1 MTTDIPKLRYE
12 VGSTV
17 VPGDRIA
24 NIRQCK
30 PGKGTYANS
39 NGHIYSC
46 LVGSLTVTPI
56 PEGDNDDNKSN
67 PTYQCS
73 IIPKK
78 LPFSSQALSVGQ
90 LVVRTVARITPQ
102 NAVLEISLAEHV
114 GPISTTSEGA
124 IRMEDIRTGATE
136 QIVLGN
142 CFQPGDLV
150 VARVVSLGDSRRYF
164 LSTAEP
170 ELGVIRAKRNGVTMI
185 PVSWKEMECPETG
198 VKESRKCAK
207 PLNFNKQF
215 ATTKP

>member
-1 MTTDIPKLRYE
+1 MATNIPKLRYGI
-12 VGSTV
+12 GSTV

-30 PGKGTYANS
+30 PGDGTYANS

-46 LVGSLTVTPI
+46 MVGSLTITPV
-56 PEGDNDDNKSN
+56 PEGGNNNDNKSS
-67 PTYQCS
+67 PAYQCS
-73 IIPKK
+73 VIPRK
-78 LPFSSQALSVGQ
+78 LPLSSQALSVGQ
-90 LVVRTVARITPQ
+90 LVVGTITRITPQ
-102 NAVLEISLAEHV
+102 NAILEISIAENV
-114 GPISTTSEGA
+114 GPISTSEGA

-136 QIVLGN
+136 QLVLGN

-170 ELGVIRAKRNGVTMI
+170 ELGVIRARRNGVTMI

-198 VKESRKCAK
+198 AKESRKCAK
-207 PLNFNKQF
+207 PLNFKQF
-215 ATTKP
+215 TTSKP